1 MKGCLRLLCF
11 GVFAILGYLGFG
23 QDCCLDCTC
32 YLCGDIAACE
42 QSPIHT
48 PEECNSAGAFNCG
61 TGDDEQPCT
70 TFWENNTEGV
80 QSDIPQPTDPNG
92 CIPIDGGLGFLIAGG
107 LGIGIVGIRRR
118 KEQPLLKR
126 A

>member
-11 GVFAILGYLGFG
+11 GVFAILGDRGFG

-32 YLCGDIAACE
+32 YLCSDIAACE
-42 QSPIHT
+42 QSPFH
-48 PEECNSAGAFNCG
+48 PVDECDSGGAQNCG
-61 TGDDEQPCT
+61 VDGQLCT

-80 QSDIPQPTDPNG
+80 QSTIPQPTDPNG

>member
-11 GVFAILGYLGFG
+11 GVFAILSNRGFG

-32 YLCGDIAACE
+32 YLCSDIAACE
-42 QSPIHT
+42 QSPFNS
-48 PEECNSAGAFNCG
+48 PDECDSGGAQNCG
-61 TGDDEQPCT
+61 VGGQHCT

-107 LGIGIVGIRRR
+107 LGIGVVEIRRR
-118 KEQPLLKR
+118 KEQLLLKR

>member
-11 GVFAILGYLGFG
+11 GVFAILSNQGFG
-23 QDCCLDCTC
+23 QECCIDCTC
-32 YLCGDIAACE
+32 FLCSDIAACQQNPLE
-42 QSPIHT
+42 PADN
-48 PEECNSAGAFNCG
+48 CFFGGAGNCG
-61 TGDDEQPCT
+61 APQQPCA

-80 QSDIPQPTDPNG
+80 QSNIPQPTDPNG
-92 CIPIDGGLGFLIAGG
+92 CIPIDGGLGFLIGGG